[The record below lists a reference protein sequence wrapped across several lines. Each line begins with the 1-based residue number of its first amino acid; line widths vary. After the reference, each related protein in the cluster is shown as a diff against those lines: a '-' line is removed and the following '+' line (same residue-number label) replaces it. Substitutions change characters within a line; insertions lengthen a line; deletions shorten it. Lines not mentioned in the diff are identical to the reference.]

1 MALQCTAS
9 GDATH
14 YGRQIDPPADK
25 GRILLVEDDYDI
37 RESLRELLEVEGFH
51 VDTAING
58 LEALEKLAH
67 IERPC
72 VVLLDLMMPV
82 MDGWETMRQ
91 LKQDVMLAS
100 IPVVVVSAA
109 ERTRPPEAARFI
121 KKPYS
126 LDSLLDTVNEFCSSH
141 QPS

>member
-1 MALQCTAS
+1 MAVQCSAS
-9 GDATH
+9 DVHDDGPN
-14 YGRQIDPPADK
+14 GGQPSSVR

-51 VDTAING
+51 VDTAVNG
-58 LEALEKLAH
+58 REALDKLAH
-67 IERPC
+67 IKRPC

-82 MDGWETMRQ
+82 MDGWETMHH
-91 LKQDVMLAS
+91 LKQDVLLAS

-109 ERTRPPEAARFI
+109 ERTQPPEAARFI

-126 LDSLLDTVNEFCSSH
+126 LDALLDTVNEFCNTH
-141 QPS
+141 PA